1 MDIYLLHNPHMDIS
15 EIVGARLSAWMT
27 SNSSLNTIKKVQ
39 AKSAVGFGTIRR
51 AKNGSGNITVE
62 NLTAIAQ
69 AFGRHPAELL
79 VDPDKPYPASLPA
92 PDQLRTLVA
101 SEPEAPNIVP
111 MPPPLLSELIKIAGT
126 LSDAGLNRL
135 IERARQLSEEHP
147 KARLQKDA

>member
-1 MDIYLLHNPHMDIS
+1 
-15 EIVGARLSAWMT
+15 MT